1 MVNLGLKENEVTEF
15 LREKGAYMVDDELFF
30 HCIKMGKN
38 YERPLGRLDL
48 NDLDLS

>member
-15 LREKGAYMVDDELFF
+15 LREKGAYMVYDELFF
-30 HCIKMGKN
+30 NCIKMGKN
-38 YERPLGRLDL
+38 YERPIGSLDK